1 MAKKQVQKVTD
12 VRLLKNGKQQA
23 YIGRRKATEEEYKQY
38 VKDNYKVVDRNVLP
52 DNVREYFDRAKG
64 GLIRR
69 DNAIT
74 DNKGRLLSDK
84 FKKQVE
90 KQLGV
95 SLDKIKEAKNL
106 DRISDVFKDKGIRD
120 RFDKLLTVGIDHY
133 YNSHKLVDKINEANV
148 KKFIV
153 NGKEVTK
160 EQAIKEVS
168 DVIFAVKRAFDN
180 VDMDLSIKFVGV
192 DTMIINLPTKS
203 QIKEGDKKKL
213 EDNFDMHIYT
223 SPIKTSKNGKKTKIQ
238 KSDIVN
244 QIEIIEKSELNIIYF
259 FNSKKVTRKNL
270 MALIEKHI
278 QGGGVSIDVDFISP
292 NILQVK
298 AY

>member
-1 MAKKQVQKVTD
+1 MANKQVQKVTD
-12 VRLLKNGKQQA
+12 VRLLKSGKQQA
-23 YIGRRKATEEEYKQY
+23 YIGRRKATDEEYKQY

-95 SLDKIKEAKNL
+95 NLDKIKELKQL
-106 DRISDVFKDKGIRD
+106 DRVSDVFKDKSIKK
-120 RFDKLLTVGIDHY
+120 RFDDLLTVGIDHY

-153 NGKEVTK
+153 NGKEVTRD
-160 EQAIKEVS
+160 QASKKVS

-192 DTMIINLPTKS
+192 DTMIINLPTKA

-213 EDNFDMHIYT
+213 EDNYDMHIYT
-223 SPIKTSKNGKKTKIQ
+223 SPIKTSKNGKKT
-238 KSDIVN
+238 
-244 QIEIIEKSELNIIYF
+244 
-259 FNSKKVTRKNL
+259 
-270 MALIEKHI
+270 
-278 QGGGVSIDVDFISP
+278 GGV
-292 NILQVK
+292 K
-298 AY
+298 